1 MPDIDD
7 STQLPDTHPLVKA
20 YAAEREKNKTLKAE
34 VASKEAASAEA
45 VEKAKK
51 YDEAQAAN
59 RTELEKAQARADAAE
74 ASLKERTAAD
84 EKAKAEADAAAE
96 AKKVRAEVAKAKGV
110 PESALRGSSKED
122 FEEHADELIKAGLK
136 PKPAPS
142 SDGQGDVGDQVSE
155 TDEKSADEIVKAAV
169 GG

>member
-1 MPDIDD
+1 MSDIVIDD

-34 VASKEAASAEA
+34 VAANADA

-51 YDEAQAAN
+51 YDEAQAAS

-74 ASLKERTAAD
+74 KALNERAAAD

-110 PESALRGSSKED
+110 PESALRGSSKEE
-122 FEEHADELIKAGLK
+122 FEEHADELIAAGIK

-142 SDGQGDVGDQVSE
+142 SDGQGDTGSQVSE
-155 TDEKSADEIVKAAV
+155 TDEKSADELVAAALDR
-169 GG
+169 